1 MLSMT
6 KKSGYGLIAMCHLAE
21 LGPSERASARE
32 IAGAHDV
39 PVSLL
44 MNVMKQLCAAGYVGS
59 VRGSR
64 GGYYLVADPD
74 EVDLIGVMEALEG
87 PVKLAECISGEHD
100 DSVESTCSLLPKC
113 PIADPMHRVHRR
125 IRDMLKDLTLSDILP
140 PHIKASRAEGDV

>member
-21 LGPSERASARE
+21 LGSTRRASARE
-32 IAGAHDV
+32 IANAHGV

-44 MNVMKQLCAAGYVGS
+44 MNVMKQLCSAGYVGS

-64 GGYYLVADPD
+64 GGYFLAVQPE

-87 PVKLAECISGEHD
+87 PVKLAECVSGAHD
-100 DSVESTCSLLPKC
+100 DSSGDTCSLLPKC
-113 PIADPMHRVHRR
+113 PIAGPMHRVHRR
-125 IRDMLKDLTLSDILP
+125 IRDMLKELTLQDILP
-140 PHIKASRAEGDV
+140 PHVVRRAEASA